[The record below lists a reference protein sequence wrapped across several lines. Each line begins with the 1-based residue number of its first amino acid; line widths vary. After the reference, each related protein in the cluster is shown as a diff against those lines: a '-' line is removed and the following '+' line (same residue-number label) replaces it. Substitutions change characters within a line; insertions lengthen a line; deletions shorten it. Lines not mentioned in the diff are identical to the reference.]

1 MIRMS
6 KLTDYGIVLLTH
18 LASGEGEAVRTAQEL
33 AHASGVPLPTV
44 SKILKALSKAGLVVS
59 HRGRRGGYGLL
70 RPAEDLSVAEI
81 IAALEG
87 PIGITEC
94 SAEIQGGCSLEAFC
108 QARGHWGPI
117 SRAIER
123 ALGDMRLSAM
133 AAPRPT
139 QILSRASSGGAT
151 P

>member
-18 LASGEGEAVRTAQEL
+18 LARGEDGSVQTAQEL
-33 AHASGVPLPTV
+33 SRSSRVPLPTV
-44 SKILKALSKAGLVVS
+44 SKILKALSKAGLLFS
-59 HRGRRGGYGLL
+59 HRGRRGGYGLA
-70 RPAEDLSVAEI
+70 RPARDVSVAEV

-87 PIGITEC
+87 PIGLTEC
-94 SAEIQGGCSLEAFC
+94 STAPEGGCSLEAFC
-108 QARGHWGPI
+108 QARGRWGPI

-123 ALGDMRLSAM
+123 ALQGVTLSAFQHED
-133 AAPRPT
+133 PGP
-139 QILSRASSGGAT
+139 QPSSLSAGAT